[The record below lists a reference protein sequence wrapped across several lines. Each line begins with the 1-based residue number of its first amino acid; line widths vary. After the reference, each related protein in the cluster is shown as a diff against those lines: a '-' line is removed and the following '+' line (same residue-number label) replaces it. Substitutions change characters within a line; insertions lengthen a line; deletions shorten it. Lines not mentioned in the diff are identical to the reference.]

1 MDLYG
6 VQLEKKIYRRFGK
19 RVKELRL
26 RSRLSQED
34 FADQAGIDSSYLGKV
49 ERGERNP
56 SLGVVARIAKAFGI
70 TLAELLVGV

>member
-1 MDLYG
+1 M
-6 VQLEKKIYRRFGK
+6 QLEKKIYRRFGK

>member
-1 MDLYG
+1 M
-6 VQLEKKIYRRFGK
+6 QFEKKICRRFGK

-34 FADQAGIDSSYLGKV
+34 FADRAGVDSSYLGKV

-56 SLGVVARIAKAFGI
+56 SLGVVARIAKAFDM
-70 TLAELLVGV
+70 TLAELLAGV

>member
-1 MDLYG
+1 
-6 VQLEKKIYRRFGK
+6 VQLEKKICRRFGK
-19 RVKELRL
+19 RVKELRR

-56 SLGVVARIAKAFGI
+56 SLGVVARVAKAFGM
-70 TLAELLVGV
+70 TLAELLAGV

>member
-1 MDLYG
+1 M
-6 VQLEKKIYRRFGK
+6 QLEKKICRRFGK
-19 RVKELRL
+19 RVKILRL

-56 SLGVVARIAKAFGI
+56 SLGVMARIAKAFGMS
-70 TLAELLVGV
+70 LAELLSEV

>member
-1 MDLYG
+1 
-6 VQLEKKIYRRFGK
+6 VQFEKKICRRFGK

-34 FADQAGIDSSYLGKV
+34 FADRAGVDSSYLGKV

-56 SLGVVARIAKAFGI
+56 SLGVVARIAKAFDM
-70 TLAELLVGV
+70 TLAELLAGV

>member
-1 MDLYG
+1 M
-6 VQLEKKIYRRFGK
+6 QLEKKICRRFGK

-34 FADQAGIDSSYLGKV
+34 FADQAGVDSSYLGKV

-56 SLGVVARIAKAFGI
+56 SLGVVARIAKALDM
-70 TLAELLVGV
+70 TLAELLAGV